1 MAHLER
7 SAKDFP
13 MNRRNFV
20 QVVAAGSVFGTLR
33 AFGQNPASPGK
44 AAVVRAGS
52 DRNGLRH
59 YLVRGQVAFD
69 AKVST
74 ADAQGGLFLWENIMT
89 TKGGP
94 PKHRHLEQDEWFYV
108 LEGEYAAEVGDERF
122 LLHPGDSVYLPRGVP
137 HAWAHVSE
145 GTGRMLGAVQ
155 PAGTFEQWV
164 EEVRLLRDQATP
176 AKLRELLRKHGMEE
190 MGPPLDVTQLKRSE

>member
-1 MAHLER
+1 
-7 SAKDFP
+7 

-33 AFGQNPASPGK
+33 AFGQSQTSPGK
-44 AAVVRAGS
+44 PAVVRAGL
-52 DRNGLRH
+52 DHNGLRH
-59 YLVRGQVAFD
+59 YLVRGQVALD

-74 ADAQGGLFLWENIMT
+74 VDSQGGLFLWENLMT

-94 PKHRHLEQDEWFYV
+94 PKHLHHEQDEWFYV
-108 LEGEYAAEVGDERF
+108 LEGEYVAEVGDERF

-155 PAGTFEQWV
+155 PAGTFEQFV
-164 EEVRLLRDQATP
+164 EEVRLQGDQATP
-176 AKLRELLRKHGMEE
+176 AQLIALLRKHGMEQI
-190 MGPPLDVTQLKRSE
+190 GPPLDVTQLKRSE